1 MSIIIIL
8 IFTIFFY
15 FVFDFLYKNF
25 SNRQFKGPLALPL
38 VGSLLHLKDDTHLVF
53 QKDSKL
59 YGNDGK
65 IIKYWFCDKL
75 TLAIF
80 DVNTMREIYLK
91 NPESLNTRVKSPS
104 TNVIGNRFRG
114 IVTADEN
121 YWQFHRDILMKSF
134 TGRKVK
140 SLSSSIEKETNHL
153 ISYMKF
159 IEKSG
164 QSFSP
169 RSNFMNF
176 YSNIIFDYVFS
187 RRIENIYEGA
197 NEEQGKVLIAIR
209 ELFDYL
215 ADTLIVNYLMFTKP
229 FYFLYLKIFGHP
241 ADPLKKI
248 LTKYYLEHSETI
260 DLNNARDVLDS
271 LIIEYRKVGGKE
283 EESSI
288 IPMANELILA
298 GTETNSSTAEWFIL
312 TMVNHQD
319 YQEKIYNELSLALKS
334 AHSTTTADDDSS
346 TTTDKHMIKLS
357 NRNQTPLFNAALKEV
372 LRLYPPVPFGVPREV
387 NQSFEINGG
396 SLKIPKGTQIIQSL
410 YSTFRDKN
418 YWDSPDEF
426 KPERFLDDSHSNNY
440 YPYGIG
446 VRNCIGMGFSQDE
459 LYISL
464 SNLIL
469 NFKLLPLVENSKIC
483 DSPIFGFSFKPV
495 EFKISLKQRN

>member
-1 MSIIIIL
+1 MSILIIL
-8 IFTIFFY
+8 IISIISY
-15 FVFDFLYKNF
+15 LIFDFLYKNF

-53 QKDSKL
+53 QNDSNS
-59 YGNDGK
+59 YGDGK

-80 DVNTMREIYLK
+80 DPNIMKEIYLK

-121 YWQFHRDILMKSF
+121 YWQFHREILMKSF

-140 SLSSSIEKETNHL
+140 SLSSSIEKETIEL
-153 ISYMKF
+153 ITYMKF

-176 YSNIIFDYVFS
+176 YSNIVFDYVFS
-187 RRIENIYEGA
+187 RRIENIYEDV

-215 ADTLIVNYLMFTKP
+215 ANTLVVNYLVFTKP

-241 ADPLKKI
+241 SDPLKKI
-248 LTKYYLEHSETI
+248 LTKYYLEHSESI

-283 EESSI
+283 EQSSI
-288 IPMANELILA
+288 IPMVNELILA

-312 TMVNHQD
+312 TMVNNQD
-319 YQEKIYNELSLALKS
+319 YQDRIYNELISALKS
-334 AHSTTTADDDSS
+334 SS
-346 TTTDKHMIKLS
+346 TTTTTTTTNNQNMIKLL
-357 NRNQTPLFNAALKEV
+357 NRNQTPLFNSTLKEV

-387 NQSFEINGG
+387 NQSFEINGVMPP
-396 SLKIPKGTQIIQSL
+396 LKIPKGTQIIQSL
-410 YSTFRDKN
+410 YSTFRDEH
-418 YWDSPDEF
+418 YWDSPNQF

-469 NFKLLPLVENSKIC
+469 NFKLLPLIENSKIC
-483 DSPIFGFSFKPV
+483 DKPIFGFSFKPM
-495 EFKISLKQRN
+495 EFKINLEKRNN